1 MEIIVGK
8 QGNQKVTITDAR
20 VSRKHCKLTEQPDG
34 SFILEDLGSSNGT
47 FVNGSSVVKTR
58 VKRDTVIQLGPELK
72 IKVADLVGPKA
83 SGSNSGNSVRQ
94 NGRSTSSINSPI
106 TSPPEEDYTAVFNRL
121 QLVYEKYSKD
131 KVELLKDERKK
142 NQYKSLPM
150 FIVGI
155 VSLLLVIVPSLAP
168 FRIFIVIIATAFA
181 GWGAKVAFGTSVEF
195 PAKMEA
201 LTRQFKIDYV
211 CPKCGNFLGDI
222 PFENL
227 RNRKICSFCKCR
239 WVK

>member
-47 FVNGSSVVKTR
+47 FVNGNRIFRTR
-58 VKRDTVIQLGPELK
+58 VTRDTILQLGPELK
-72 IKVADLVGPKA
+72 VKVSDLVGTTVISPL
-83 SGSNSGNSVRQ
+83 
-94 NGRSTSSINSPI
+94 TIPPIN
-106 TSPPEEDYTAVFNRL
+106 PPQPTEVDYSAAFNRL
-121 QLVYEKYSKD
+121 QAVYERYSKD
-131 KVELLKDERKK
+131 KVALLKDERKK
-142 NQYKSLPM
+142 NQLKSLPM

-155 VSLLLVIVPSLAP
+155 VSMLLFIIPALAP
-168 FRIFIVIIATAFA
+168 FRIYIVIIATAFA

-195 PAKMEA
+195 PEKMEA

-227 RNRKICSFCKCR
+227 RNRKICSFCKCK

>member
-8 QGNQKVTITDAR
+8 LGNQIIPISDTR

-47 FVNGSSVVKTR
+47 FVNGNRIFRTR
-58 VKRDTVIQLGPELK
+58 VTRDTILQLGPELK
-72 IKVADLVGPKA
+72 VKVSDLVGTTVIPPL
-83 SGSNSGNSVRQ
+83 
-94 NGRSTSSINSPI
+94 TIPPIN
-106 TSPPEEDYTAVFNRL
+106 PPQPTEVDYSAAFNRL
-121 QLVYEKYSKD
+121 QAVYERYSKD
-131 KVELLKDERKK
+131 KVALLKDERKK
-142 NQYKSLPM
+142 NQLKSLPM

-155 VSLLLVIVPSLAP
+155 VSMLLFIIPALAP
-168 FRIFIVIIATAFA
+168 FRIYIVIIATAFA

-195 PAKMEA
+195 PEKMEA

-227 RNRKICSFCKCR
+227 RNRKICSFCKCK